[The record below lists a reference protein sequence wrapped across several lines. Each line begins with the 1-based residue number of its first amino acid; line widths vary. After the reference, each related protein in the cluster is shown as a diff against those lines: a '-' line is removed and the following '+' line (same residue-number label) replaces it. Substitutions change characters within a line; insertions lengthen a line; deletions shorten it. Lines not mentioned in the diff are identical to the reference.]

1 MTTLGLELSDVGIHA
16 VVIEGDG
23 SSRTLNLGADSERY
37 PAFACVKD
45 GGLVFG
51 PEAQELSM
59 VYPRRACSEFIDDLS
74 FQATVLEGYR
84 GRFTYSQLAYKF
96 FEQLVAR
103 VREEVEN
110 IDHTVLA
117 VPGHFLESNEKSE
130 ERLGLLLGIFNDLD
144 IPFAGILDMAA
155 ASLYSEGLW
164 HVPEGECIF
173 HVDLLLHATHIS
185 VFHKQ
190 AGLKRVYFA
199 RLPQHGFGKMQER
212 FAGALANRFL
222 QQTSFDV
229 KIDRKIERAFHAQTR
244 DMLLQLGRVGE
255 ASLEVSTREKSR
267 QMTISKEI
275 VAIDLAP
282 QVKILTQM
290 LLRAVNDFAGKD
302 ESIQICLS
310 ERAAAIQGLKES
322 IISQGIGQVNELP
335 LESAAFGAAN
345 YGKSWEAVDNVEEIR
360 VETGIDLEGISDGSA
375 NGGVSQQLGVARLLK
390 EGRSLNPTHIV
401 CDGLAYEL
409 SKEEFVLGVGES
421 EDYDLMVDRHEG
433 SAPFELCRVLKI
445 EDRWVLSDSKNDVID
460 ASSRSGIK
468 GGDSLQVTILGRTK
482 NLLFVHC
489 LV

>member
-1 MTTLGLELSDVGIHA
+1 MTTLGIELSDVGIHA
-16 VVIEGDG
+16 VVINEDG
-23 SSRTLNLGADSERY
+23 SSRSLNLGKDSERY
-37 PAFACVKD
+37 PAFACVKE
-45 GGLVFG
+45 GSLVFG

-74 FQATVLEGYR
+74 FQATVLEGHR
-84 GRFTYSQLAYKF
+84 GRLTYSQIAYSF
-96 FEQLVAR
+96 FQELVGR
-103 VREEVEN
+103 IQEEVDN
-110 IDHTVLA
+110 IDHAVLA
-117 VPGHFLESNEKSE
+117 VPGHYLESNEKSE

-144 IPFAGILDMAA
+144 IPIAGILDMAA

-212 FAGALANRFL
+212 FSGALANRFL
-222 QQTSFDV
+222 QQTAFDV
-229 KIDRKIERAFHAQTR
+229 KEDRRIERAFHAQTR
-244 DMLLQLGRVGE
+244 EMLLHLGRVGE

-290 LLRAVNDFAGKD
+290 LLRAVNDFAGKN

-345 YGKSWEAVDNVEEIR
+345 YGKGWEAVNNVEEIR
-360 VETGIDLEGISDGSA
+360 VETGIDLDQLPGSDSDATPPHLGSI
-375 NGGVSQQLGVARLLK
+375 RLIQ

-401 CDGLAYEL
+401 CDGLAYDL

-433 SAPFELCRVLKI
+433 SASFELCRIIKI
-445 EDRWVLSDSKNDVID
+445 EDRWVLSDSKEGTIH

-468 GGDSLQVTILGRTK
+468 AGDALEVTLLGQVK